1 MRQKMYEEMV
11 YRNYS
16 PRSVKTYIGL
26 VSIVSKHFGKSP
38 DLISIAEL
46 KHYLFNR
53 IDQNMLSVSSV
64 NQTISAFK
72 ILFKDV
78 LGRDWDPV
86 RIKRPRR
93 PKLLPVVFSNEE
105 ISHLLGSIRNR
116 KHYCLIALAYASG
129 LRLSEVISLKPCDID
144 SDRMQLKVRGG
155 KGSKDRYT
163 LLPAVLL
170 EKLREYFRS
179 YRPVTY
185 LFEGQKPGRPY
196 SAKSGQCVLKKA
208 MESAGI
214 TKKASFHTLRHSFA
228 THLLEQGTNVR
239 IIQELLGHRS
249 LKTTTVYLHVCNL
262 DPVQIKSPLDAL

>member
-1 MRQKMYEEMV
+1 MYEEMV

-16 PRSVKTYIGL
+16 PRSIKTYIGL

-53 IDQNMLSVSSV
+53 IDQDKLSVSSI

-78 LGRDWDPV
+78 LGREWDPV
-86 RIKRPRR
+86 RIKRPRL
-93 PKLLPVVFSNEE
+93 PKLLPSVFSKEE
-105 ISHLLGSIRNR
+105 VSHILNSIRNR
-116 KHYCLIALAYASG
+116 KHYCLIALTYASG
-129 LRLSEVISLKPCDID
+129 LRLGEVISLKPCDID

-155 KGSKDRYT
+155 KGYKDRYT
-163 LLPAVLL
+163 LLPVLLL
-170 EKLREYFRS
+170 EKLREYFRY

-185 LFEGQKPGRPY
+185 LFEGQVPGKPY
-196 SAKSGQCVLKKA
+196 SEKSAQSVLKKA
-208 MESAGI
+208 MECDGI
-214 TKKASFHTLRHSFA
+214 TKHASFHTLRHSFA

-239 IIQELLGHRS
+239 IIQ
-249 LKTTTVYLHVCNL
+249 
-262 DPVQIKSPLDAL
+262 